1 MKFLDQFSYTELK
14 PIFSTEG
21 MRALDKAAKEA
32 LAGDASAIEAGYGL
46 MKQAGATLF
55 KKVVEILNRNV
66 AGRWDVYR
74 GADDAPSSEPA
85 YNGAGDAPRSVAV
98 FVGGGNNGGDGLV
111 LAQLW
116 IEAGIPCTTY
126 SLAAADKFQNEA
138 KMALEDFT
146 QAGGRL
152 MIYSPAAESLSSVG
166 TAPVSRSLSQ
176 ASECLSR
183 AETAPISRC
192 LSRAPRFADFDLIVD
207 CMLGNGAHGEL
218 RELYAAAVR
227 DIGDA
232 GVPVVAA
239 DAPTGYDS
247 QAHGRREPCTHAL
260 ETLMFGFPRLDAYTR
275 EGGPAFGNAAVAP
288 LCYPEENVKQFD
300 EKVYLADESLIPQM
314 LPERDDWGDKRKQ
327 GCAMIVAGSGNMPGA
342 AALCT
347 EAALRS
353 GAGLVTLASPDAI
366 MPILQAK
373 LSEPVFCNLQDM
385 AGQDGDTVDDRATA
399 LSPAHIPQ
407 ILEKAAHNQA
417 LAIGPGIGSTE
428 CTRDAV
434 IEILP
439 QVKCPMVIDADALN
453 AIATFNKTSASP
465 TSGAASYLHSIASAA
480 VLTPHRR
487 EFERLF
493 GALPTNDIDI
503 PNLLRDIARHTK
515 KVILL
520 KGAPTFVAS
529 PDGRVFIVPAHNSGL
544 AKGGSGDVLTG
555 IITALLA
562 QGMST
567 CEAAVLGALLHQKAG
582 RIARRKMGAFSMLP
596 SDVIKTLSQA
606 IAR

>member
-1 MKFLDQFSYTELK
+1 MKLLDQFSYTELM
-14 PIFSTEG
+14 PVLSTEG

-32 LAGDASAIEAGYGL
+32 LAGGASAIEAGYGL
-46 MKQAGATLF
+46 MKQAGTALF
-55 KKVVEILNRNV
+55 KKVVETLDNFGIGNV
-66 AGRWDVYR
+66 
-74 GADDAPSSEPA
+74 PQSI
-85 YNGAGDAPRSVAV
+85 AV

-111 LAQLW
+111 LAKLL

-138 KMALEDFT
+138 KMALDDFA

-152 MIYSPAAESLSSVG
+152 TMYSPGG
-166 TAPVSRSLSQ
+166 TAPASGSLSQ
-176 ASECLSR
+176 AG
-183 AETAPISRC
+183 T
-192 LSRAPRFADFDLIVD
+192 APRFAGFDLIVD

-227 DIGDA
+227 DIA
-232 GVPVVAA
+232 ASKVAVVAA

-247 QAHGRREPCTHAL
+247 QAHGRREPCIHAL

-275 EGGPAFGNAAVAP
+275 EGGPVFGNAAVAP

-300 EKVYLADESLIPQM
+300 EKVYLAEESLIPQM

-327 GCAMIVAGSGNMPGA
+327 GCAMIVAGSGDMPGA

-347 EAALRS
+347 HAALRS
-353 GAGLVTLASPDAI
+353 GAGLVTLASPEAV
-366 MPILQAK
+366 MPVLQAK
-373 LSEPVFCNLQDM
+373 LSEPVFVNLQDI
-385 AGQDGDTVDDRATA
+385 AGQDADSTDDRATA

-407 ILEKAAHNQA
+407 ILEKTKHNQA
-417 LAIGPGIGSTE
+417 LAIGPGIGSAE

-439 QVKCPMVIDADALN
+439 QLSCPLVIDADALN
-453 AIATFNKTSASP
+453 AIATLNRTSASP
-465 TSGAASYLHSIASAA
+465 ASGAASFLHSIASAA

-562 QGMST
+562 QGT
-567 CEAAVLGALLHQKAG
+567 PVPEAAVLGALLHQKAG
-582 RIARRKMGAFSMLP
+582 RIARTKMGAFSMLP
-596 SDVIKTLSQA
+596 SDVINALPQA
-606 IAR
+606 FGC

>member
-1 MKFLDQFSYTELK
+1 MKLLDQFSFMGLM
-14 PIFSTEG
+14 PVLSTEG

-46 MKQAGATLF
+46 MKQAGAALF
-55 KKVVEILNRNV
+55 QRVVETLDNFGI
-66 AGRWDVYR
+66 
-74 GADDAPSSEPA
+74 
-85 YNGAGDAPRSVAV
+85 GDAPRSVAV

-111 LAQLW
+111 LAKLL

-138 KMALEDFT
+138 KMALDDFS

-152 MIYSPAAESLSSVG
+152 ILYSPTTE
-166 TAPVSRSLSQ
+166 SLSQ
-176 ASECLSR
+176 A
-183 AETAPISRC
+183 ETAR
-192 LSRAPRFADFDLIVD
+192 RMPRFASFTLAVD

-227 DIGDA
+227 DIGAA

-239 DAPTGYDS
+239 DAPTGHDS
-247 QAHGRREPCTHAL
+247 QAHGRREPCIHAL

-275 EGGPAFGNAAVAP
+275 EGGPVFGNAAVAP
-288 LCYPEENVKQFD
+288 LCYPEEIVKQFD
-300 EKVYLADESLIPQM
+300 EKVYLAEESLIPQM

-327 GCAMIVAGSGNMPGA
+327 GCAMIVAGSGDMPGA

-347 EAALRS
+347 GAALRS

-366 MPILQAK
+366 MPVLQAK

-417 LAIGPGIGSTE
+417 LAIGPGIGSAE

-434 IEILP
+434 IEILQ
-439 QVKCPMVIDADALN
+439 QVKCPTVIDADALN
-453 AIATFNKTSASP
+453 AIATLNRTSASP
-465 TSGAASYLHSIASAA
+465 ASGAASFLHSIASAA

-529 PDGRVFIVPAHNSGL
+529 PDGRAFIVPAHNSGL

-562 QGMST
+562 QGLPA

-582 RIARRKMGAFSMLP
+582 RIARTKMGAFSMLP
-596 SDVIKTLSQA
+596 SDVIDALPQA
-606 IAR
+606 FGC

>member
-1 MKFLDQFSYTELK
+1 MKLLDQFNYTELK
-14 PIFSTEG
+14 PVLSTEG
-21 MRALDKAAKEA
+21 MRALDKAAKEEMA
-32 LAGDASAIEAGYGL
+32 KAAGDGISAVDAGYEL
-46 MKQAGATLF
+46 MKQAGAALF
-55 KKVVEILNRNV
+55 QKVIEVLNRDAV
-66 AGRWDVYR
+66 CR
-74 GADDAPSSEPA
+74 GSGNASETQIRTAPRVG
-85 YNGAGDAPRSVAV
+85 NAPRSVAV

-111 LAQLW
+111 LAKLL

-138 KMALEDFT
+138 KMALEDFS

-152 MIYSPAAESLSSVG
+152 IAYSPIAESL
-166 TAPVSRSLSQ
+166 PP
-176 ASECLSR
+176 
-183 AETAPISRC
+183 AETARRMPI
-192 LSRAPRFADFDLIVD
+192 FADFKLIVD

-227 DIGDA
+227 DIGAA

-247 QAHGRREPCTHAL
+247 QEHVRREPCTRAC
-260 ETLMFGFPRLDAYTR
+260 ETLLFGFPRLDAHTR
-275 EGGPAFGNAAVAP
+275 EGGPVFGNATVAP
-288 LCYPEENVKQFD
+288 LCYPKEIVRQFD
-300 EKVYLADESLIPQM
+300 EKVYLAEESLIPQM

-327 GCAMIVAGSGNMPGA
+327 GCAMIVAGSGDMPGA

-347 EAALRS
+347 GAALRS

-366 MPILQAK
+366 MPVLQAK

-407 ILEKAAHNQA
+407 ILEKASHNQA
-417 LAIGPGIGSTE
+417 LAIGPGIGSAE

-439 QVKCPMVIDADALN
+439 QLNCPLVIDADALN
-453 AIATFNKTSASP
+453 AIATLNRTSASP
-465 TSGAASYLHSIASAA
+465 ASGAASFLHSIASAA

-503 PNLLRDIARHTK
+503 PKLLRDIARHTK

-562 QGMST
+562 QGLPA

-582 RIARRKMGAFSMLP
+582 RIARTKMEAFSMLP
-596 SDVIKTLSQA
+596 SDVIDALPQA
-606 IAR
+606 FGR

>member
-1 MKFLDQFSYTELK
+1 MKLLDHFSYTELM
-14 PIFSTEG
+14 PVLSTEG

-46 MKQAGATLF
+46 MKQAGAALF
-55 KKVVEILNRNV
+55 KKVVEVLDCVV
-66 AGRWDVYR
+66 AGRGNVYR
-74 GADDAPSSEPA
+74 RAV
-85 YNGAGDAPRSVAV
+85 DAPRSVAV
-98 FVGGGNNGGDGLV
+98 FVSGGNNGGDGLV
-111 LAQLW
+111 LAKLL

-138 KMALEDFT
+138 KMAMDDFA

-152 MIYSPAAESLSSVG
+152 IPYSPAAESLSQAG
-166 TAPVSRSLSQ
+166 TAPR
-176 ASECLSR
+176 
-183 AETAPISRC
+183 T
-192 LSRAPRFADFDLIVD
+192 PRFADFNLIVD
-207 CMLGNGAHGEL
+207 CILGNGAHGEL

-247 QAHGRREPCTHAL
+247 QEHVRREPCTHAL

-275 EGGPAFGNAAVAP
+275 EGGPVFGNAAVAP

-300 EKVYLADESLIPQM
+300 EKVYLAEEALISQM
-314 LPERDDWGDKRKQ
+314 LPERDDWGDKRAQ
-327 GCAMIVAGSGNMPGA
+327 GCAMIVAGSGDMPGA

-347 EAALRS
+347 QAALRS

-366 MPILQAK
+366 MPVLQAK

-407 ILEKAAHNQA
+407 ILEKATHNQA
-417 LAIGPGIGSTE
+417 LAIGPGIGSAE

-439 QVKCPMVIDADALN
+439 QVKCPTVIDADALN
-453 AIATFNKTSASP
+453 AIATLNKTSASP
-465 TSGAASYLHSIASAA
+465 ASGAASFLHSIATTA

-529 PDGRVFIVPAHNSGL
+529 PDGRVFVIPAHNSGL

-562 QGMST
+562 QGLPT

-582 RIARRKMGAFSMLP
+582 RIARTKMGAFSMLP
-596 SDVIKTLSQA
+596 SDVIDTLPQA
-606 IAR
+606 FGC

>member
-1 MKFLDQFSYTELK
+1 MKLLDQFSYTELM
-14 PIFSTEG
+14 PVLSMEG
-21 MRALDKAAKEA
+21 MRALDKAAKEEMA
-32 LAGDASAIEAGYGL
+32 KAAGDGISAVDAGYEL
-46 MKQAGATLF
+46 MKQAGAALF
-55 KKVVEILNRNV
+55 QKVVEVLNRDAV
-66 AGRWDVYR
+66 CR
-74 GADDAPSSEPA
+74 GTGNADEMRAEI
-85 YNGAGDAPRSVAV
+85 APRSVAV

-111 LAQLW
+111 LAKLL
-116 IEAGIPCTTY
+116 IEAGIPCMVY

-152 MIYSPAAESLSSVG
+152 TMYSPGG
-166 TAPVSRSLSQ
+166 TAPASGSLSQ
-176 ASECLSR
+176 AG
-183 AETAPISRC
+183 TAP
-192 LSRAPRFADFDLIVD
+192 APRFAGFDLIVD

-227 DIGDA
+227 DIA
-232 GVPVVAA
+232 ASKVPVVAA

-247 QAHGRREPCTHAL
+247 QEHVRREPCIHAL
-260 ETLMFGFPRLDAYTR
+260 ETLLFGFPRLDAYTR
-275 EGGPAFGNAAVAP
+275 EGGPTFGEASVAP
-288 LCYPEENVKQFD
+288 LGYPASTVAQFNENTF
-300 EKVYLADESLIPQM
+300 LATEALIPQM

-327 GCAMIVAGSGNMPGA
+327 GCAMIVAGSGDMPGA

-347 EAALRS
+347 QAALRS
-353 GAGLVTLASPDAI
+353 GAGLVTLASPEAV
-366 MPILQAK
+366 MPVLQAK
-373 LSEPVFCNLQDM
+373 LSEPVFVNLQDI
-385 AGQDGDTVDDRATA
+385 AGQDADSTDDRATT

-407 ILEKAAHNQA
+407 ILEKAKHNQA
-417 LAIGPGIGSTE
+417 LAIGPGLGSAE
-428 CTRDAV
+428 CTCDAV

-439 QVKCPMVIDADALN
+439 QFNCPLVIDADALN
-453 AIATFNKTSASP
+453 AIATLNKTSASP
-465 TSGAASYLHSIASAA
+465 TSGAASYLHSIETAA
-480 VLTPHRR
+480 ILTPHRR

-503 PNLLRDIARHTK
+503 PKRLRDIARNTK

-520 KGAPTFVAS
+520 KGAPTFVAV

-562 QGMST
+562 QGLPT

-582 RIARRKMGAFSMLP
+582 HTARTKMGAFSMLP
-596 SDVIKTLSQA
+596 SDVIDTLPQA
-606 IAR
+606 FN

>member
-1 MKFLDQFSYTELK
+1 MKLLDQFSFTELM
-14 PIFSTEG
+14 PVLSTEG

-32 LAGDASAIEAGYGL
+32 LAKDVRQTDAPIEGETRAAIEAGYEL
-46 MKQAGATLF
+46 MKQAGAALF
-55 KKVVEILNRNV
+55 KKVVEVLNRDTV
-66 AGRWDVYR
+66 YRGDVYR
-74 GADDAPSSEPA
+74 GAG
-85 YNGAGDAPRSVAV
+85 NAPRSVAV

-111 LAQLW
+111 LAKLL

-126 SLAAADKFQNEA
+126 SLAAANKFQNEA
-138 KMALEDFT
+138 KMALEDFS

-152 MIYSPAAESLSSVG
+152 IAYSPADD
-166 TAPVSRSLSQ
+166 SLSQ
-176 ASECLSR
+176 AETASEGLSQ
-183 AETAPISRC
+183 AETALESLPQAETAR
-192 LSRAPRFADFDLIVD
+192 RMPRFAGFTLAVD

-227 DIGDA
+227 DIA
-232 GVPVVAA
+232 ASKVAVVAA

-247 QAHGRREPCTHAL
+247 QEHVRREPCIHAL
-260 ETLMFGFPRLDAYTR
+260 ETLLFGFPRLDAYTR
-275 EGGPAFGNAAVAP
+275 EGGPAFGEASVAP
-288 LCYPEENVKQFD
+288 LGYPASTVAQFSENTF
-300 EKVYLADESLIPQM
+300 LATEALIPQM

-327 GCAMIVAGSGNMPGA
+327 GCAMIVAGSGDMPGA

-347 EAALRS
+347 GAVLRS

-366 MPILQAK
+366 MPVLQAK

-417 LAIGPGIGSTE
+417 LAIGPGIGSAE

-439 QVKCPMVIDADALN
+439 QLNCPLVIDADALN
-453 AIATFNKTSASP
+453 AIATHNKTSASP
-465 TSGAASYLHSIASAA
+465 TSGAASYLHSIETAA
-480 VLTPHRR
+480 ILTPHRR

-503 PNLLRDIARHTK
+503 PKLLRDIARNTK

-520 KGAPTFVAS
+520 KGAPTFVAA

-562 QGMST
+562 QGLPT

-582 RIARRKMGAFSMLP
+582 RIARTKMGAFSMLP
-596 SDVIKTLSQA
+596 SDVIGALPQA
-606 IAR
+606 FN

>member
-1 MKFLDQFSYTELK
+1 MKLLDQFSYTELM
-14 PIFSTEG
+14 PVLSTEG

-32 LAGDASAIEAGYGL
+32 LAGETTAIEAGYGL
-46 MKQAGATLF
+46 MKQAGAALF
-55 KKVVEILNRNV
+55 KKVVEILNREQSTCGLENT
-66 AGRWDVYR
+66 
-74 GADDAPSSEPA
+74 
-85 YNGAGDAPRSVAV
+85 PRSVAV

-111 LAQLW
+111 LAKLL

-126 SLAAADKFQNEA
+126 SLATADKFQNEA
-138 KMALEDFT
+138 KMALDDFSL
-146 QAGGRL
+146 AGGRL
-152 MIYSPAAESLSSVG
+152 TMYSSAG
-166 TAPVSRSLSQ
+166 T
-176 ASECLSR
+176 
-183 AETAPISRC
+183 
-192 LSRAPRFADFDLIVD
+192 APRFADFNLIVD

-227 DIGDA
+227 DIGAA

-247 QAHGRREPCTHAL
+247 QAHGRREPYIHAL

-275 EGGPAFGNAAVAP
+275 EGGPVFGNAAVAP
-288 LCYPEENVKQFD
+288 LCYPEEDIKQFD
-300 EKVYLADESLIPQM
+300 EIVYLATEQIIPQM
-314 LPERDDWGDKRKQ
+314 LPERDDWGDKRAQ
-327 GCAMIVAGSGNMPGA
+327 GCAMIVAGSGDMPGA

-347 EAALRS
+347 GAALRS

-366 MPILQAK
+366 MPVLQAK

-407 ILEKAAHNQA
+407 ILEKAKHNQA
-417 LAIGPGIGSTE
+417 LAIGPGIGSAE

-434 IEILP
+434 IDLLP
-439 QVKCPMVIDADALN
+439 QIKCPMVIDADALN
-453 AIATFNKTSASP
+453 AIASLNKTSAST
-465 TSGAASYLHSIASAA
+465 TSGAASYLHSIETAA
-480 VLTPHRR
+480 AILTPHHR

-493 GALPTNDIDI
+493 GALPTNNIDI
-503 PNLLRDIARHTK
+503 PKLLRDIARNTK

-520 KGAPTFVAS
+520 KGAPTFVAV
-529 PDGRVFIVPAHNSGL
+529 PDGRVFVISAHNSGL

-562 QGMST
+562 QGLPT
-567 CEAAVLGALLHQKAG
+567 CEATVLGALLHQKAG
-582 RIARRKMGAFSMLP
+582 RIAREKLGAFSMLP
-596 SDVIKTLSQA
+596 SDVIDMLPQA
-606 IAR
+606 FN

>member
-1 MKFLDQFSYTELK
+1 MKLLDQFSYSELK
-14 PIFSTEG
+14 PVLSTEG

-32 LAGDASAIEAGYGL
+32 LAGDASTIEAGYGL
-46 MKQAGATLF
+46 MKQAGAALF
-55 KKVVEILNRNV
+55 EKVVEILDSEVACRGNV
-66 AGRWDVYR
+66 CRK
-74 GADDAPSSEPA
+74 
-85 YNGAGDAPRSVAV
+85 AGDAPRSVAV

-111 LAQLW
+111 LAKLL

-138 KMALEDFT
+138 KMALDDFA

-152 MIYSPAAESLSSVG
+152 IPYSSVG
-166 TAPVSRSLSQ
+166 TAPASGSLSQ
-176 ASECLSR
+176 AG
-183 AETAPISRC
+183 T
-192 LSRAPRFADFDLIVD
+192 APRFANFNLIVD

-227 DIGDA
+227 DIGAA

-275 EGGPAFGNAAVAP
+275 EGGPVFGNAAVAP
-288 LCYPEENVKQFD
+288 LCYPEEIVRQFD
-300 EKVYLADESLIPQM
+300 EKVYLAEESLIPQM

-327 GCAMIVAGSGNMPGA
+327 GCAMIVAGSGDMPGA

-347 EAALRS
+347 QAALRS
-353 GAGLVTLASPDAI
+353 GAGLVTLAGPDAI
-366 MPILQAK
+366 MPVLQAK

-385 AGQDGDTVDDRATA
+385 SGQDGDTVDDRATA
-399 LSPAHIPQ
+399 LSPAHIAQ
-407 ILEKAAHNQA
+407 ILEKASHNQA
-417 LAIGPGIGSTE
+417 LAIGPGIGSAE

-439 QVKCPMVIDADALN
+439 QVKCPTVIDADALN
-453 AIATFNKTSASP
+453 AIATLNRTSASP
-465 TSGAASYLHSIASAA
+465 ASGAASFLHSIASAA

-562 QGMST
+562 QGLPT

-582 RIARRKMGAFSMLP
+582 RIARTKMGAFSMLP
-596 SDVIKTLSQA
+596 SDVIDALPQA
-606 IAR
+606 FAC

>member
-1 MKFLDQFSYTELK
+1 MKLLDQFNYTELM
-14 PIFSTEG
+14 PVLSTEG

-32 LAGDASAIEAGYGL
+32 LAGNASAIEAGYGL
-46 MKQAGATLF
+46 MKQAGAALF
-55 KKVVEILNRNV
+55 KKVVEVLDCEV
-66 AGRWDVYR
+66 AGRGNVCR
-74 GADDAPSSEPA
+74 K
-85 YNGAGDAPRSVAV
+85 AGDTPRSVAV

-111 LAQLW
+111 LAKLL

-138 KMALEDFT
+138 KMALDDFT

-152 MIYSPAAESLSSVG
+152 TMYSPTAESLSQAG
-166 TAPVSRSLSQ
+166 T
-176 ASECLSR
+176 
-183 AETAPISRC
+183 
-192 LSRAPRFADFDLIVD
+192 APRFADFNLIVD

-218 RELYAAAVR
+218 RDLYAAAVL

-260 ETLMFGFPRLDAYTR
+260 ETLMFGFPRLDAYTC
-275 EGGPAFGNAAVAP
+275 EGGPVFGNAAGAP
-288 LCYPEENVKQFD
+288 LCYPKENAKQFD
-300 EKVYLADESLIPQM
+300 EKVYLAEESLIPQM

-347 EAALRS
+347 GAALRS

-366 MPILQAK
+366 MPVLQAK

-417 LAIGPGIGSTE
+417 LAIGPGIGSAE

-465 TSGAASYLHSIASAA
+465 SSGAASFLHSIATAA

-503 PNLLRDIARHTK
+503 PKLLRDIARNTK

-529 PDGRVFIVPAHNSGL
+529 PDGRVFIIPAHNSGL

-562 QGMST
+562 QGMPT

-582 RIARRKMGAFSMLP
+582 RIARTKMGAFSMLP
-596 SDVIKTLSQA
+596 SDVIDALSQA
-606 IAR
+606 FGC